1 MWRIKRRRTKPQE
14 NKAKTGVIY
23 PKFNA
28 TSKPTRYVN
37 RNTYLDVKSKKDKC
51 TIVGCQCT
59 VTRLPSFSVFISGA
73 KGNNTLIYS
82 KDGINWTGLG
92 KTVFGGFVNSVKWNG
107 EIWTAVGGYNNTVGY
122 SYDGLNWVGVGDPF
136 GSGPTHFGIDIAS
149 NGSEWMAISTN
160 GTIIKSINGIVWTP
174 TVTKPPITFSPF
186 GIAYGGGKW
195 LVFGDGPNQIYYSQ
209 DNGNTWTVSG
219 STTFPLYANRGFYN
233 GSLWVAGGA
242 SAPSNIFSSDGII
255 WKFTAGSIGLSNT
268 RDVFYNGSIW
278 VAGGVGTT
286 ASIVWSNDGKNW
298 TDATNKLLVAVNGV
312 TWNSSINLWV
322 ATSGGSADTY
332 NIIYSQDGKTW
343 TGVPKNPTLMN
354 SGSANYL
361 FSGIMTP
368 PTTVSCCKTTPY
380 RNPIL
385 GYRKYLADCSGNN
398 NVSVCGY
405 TNDVSGNV
413 YKDNYAKSCA
423 INQLACYNP
432 VIKRKQNQNGF
443 VNESYNYSTNQLLTR
458 RCLTFPQQ
466 EFNFQSQVPVDGNT
480 KFKSCANCQYKTN
493 GCDCSA
499 NGFCLAVNKLPC
511 EVKNTK
517 CYAVY
522 KRSNGKFNRQG
533 AVSGGSRINRLK
545 YQTQLVSQSRRVN
558 GRNNVINRVEPAA
571 LYTTSRPMTLRDT
584 ICTNIP
590 PPPTGLFAF
599 LEPFT
604 IVFKWET
611 VDMSKLCRIA
621 PLTGFTIQR
630 TGSNF
635 GHAAIVG
642 PAERSYT
649 YSNLTV
655 GLYSLRI
662 RSDSFYGSS
671 DWVYL
676 NNVKIGTPNAPVL
689 VSATSGDTKVTL
701 VWTEPSDTWGVPI
714 TDYEWTTDSWV
725 TWVSFGNASLTGEIT
740 GLANGTPYT
749 FEVRAVNA
757 QGTGLSSNSLPS
769 TPSTTPSAPG
779 LTSATPLVN
788 SAPPPPYP
796 KVMLAWTVPSDTG
809 GSPITGYEWTTTTSI
824 GWQSFVGLALSG
836 EVQIVIPPPITT
848 SFTFKVRA
856 KNIKGPGSVSNT
868 RTIPGAP
875 VLNSATSGD
884 TQVTLAWATPSD
896 TGSLSITD
904 YEWRK
909 NSGLWDPLGS
919 TALTRVVSG
928 LINGD
933 PYTFEVR
940 AQNSDGDGFT
950 SNSLTATPSTTPGAP
965 VLNSATHGDIK
976 VTLVWAEPLDTG
988 GSPITDYEWT
998 DNSGA
1003 SWDAFGSTALTGVIT
1018 GLTNGTSYTFK
1029 VRAVNANGV
1038 GLLSSNSLTATPSTT
1053 PSAPVLN
1060 SATPS
1065 NTQVTLVWAE
1075 PLDTG
1080 GLTIND
1086 YEWTDNSGATWT
1098 SFGNT
1103 ALTGIIT
1110 GLAKGTS
1117 YTFEV
1122 RANNVNGGGTNSNS
1136 LTATIPSTI
1145 PGAPV
1150 FNSATPGDRRITLTW
1165 AEPLDTG
1172 GSPIIEYHVILVGA
1186 TGWSSVGS
1194 GLTIAWVDL
1203 SNGTPYTFKVRAVNA
1218 NGIGSE
1224 SDPITATPTA

>member
-1 MWRIKRRRTKPQE
+1 
-14 NKAKTGVIY
+14 
-23 PKFNA
+23 
-28 TSKPTRYVN
+28 
-37 RNTYLDVKSKKDKC
+37 
-51 TIVGCQCT
+51 
-59 VTRLPSFSVFISGA
+59 
-73 KGNNTLIYS
+73 
-82 KDGINWTGLG
+82 
-92 KTVFGGFVNSVKWNG
+92 
-107 EIWTAVGGYNNTVGY
+107 
-122 SYDGLNWVGVGDPF
+122 
-136 GSGPTHFGIDIAS
+136 
-149 NGSEWMAISTN
+149 
-160 GTIIKSINGIVWTP
+160 
-174 TVTKPPITFSPF
+174 
-186 GIAYGGGKW
+186 
-195 LVFGDGPNQIYYSQ
+195 
-209 DNGNTWTVSG
+209 
-219 STTFPLYANRGFYN
+219 
-233 GSLWVAGGA
+233 
-242 SAPSNIFSSDGII
+242 
-255 WKFTAGSIGLSNT
+255 
-268 RDVFYNGSIW
+268 
-278 VAGGVGTT
+278 
-286 ASIVWSNDGKNW
+286 
-298 TDATNKLLVAVNGV
+298 
-312 TWNSSINLWV
+312 
-322 ATSGGSADTY
+322 
-332 NIIYSQDGKTW
+332 
-343 TGVPKNPTLMN
+343 
-354 SGSANYL
+354 
-361 FSGIMTP
+361 
-368 PTTVSCCKTTPY
+368 
-380 RNPIL
+380 
-385 GYRKYLADCSGNN
+385 
-398 NVSVCGY
+398 
-405 TNDVSGNV
+405 
-413 YKDNYAKSCA
+413 
-423 INQLACYNP
+423 
-432 VIKRKQNQNGF
+432 
-443 VNESYNYSTNQLLTR
+443 
-458 RCLTFPQQ
+458 
-466 EFNFQSQVPVDGNT
+466 
-480 KFKSCANCQYKTN
+480 
-493 GCDCSA
+493 
-499 NGFCLAVNKLPC
+499 
-511 EVKNTK
+511 
-517 CYAVY
+517 
-522 KRSNGKFNRQG
+522 
-533 AVSGGSRINRLK
+533 
-545 YQTQLVSQSRRVN
+545 
-558 GRNNVINRVEPAA
+558 
-571 LYTTSRPMTLRDT
+571 
-584 ICTNIP
+584 
-590 PPPTGLFAF
+590 
-599 LEPFT
+599 
-604 IVFKWET
+604 
-611 VDMSKLCRIA
+611 
-621 PLTGFTIQR
+621 
-630 TGSNF
+630 
-635 GHAAIVG
+635 
-642 PAERSYT
+642 
-649 YSNLTV
+649 
-655 GLYSLRI
+655 
-662 RSDSFYGSS
+662 
-671 DWVYL
+671 
-676 NNVKIGTPNAPVL
+676 
-689 VSATSGDTKVTL
+689 
-701 VWTEPSDTWGVPI
+701 
-714 TDYEWTTDSWV
+714 
-725 TWVSFGNASLTGEIT
+725 
-740 GLANGTPYT
+740 
-749 FEVRAVNA
+749 
-757 QGTGLSSNSLPS
+757 
-769 TPSTTPSAPG
+769 
-779 LTSATPLVN
+779 
-788 SAPPPPYP
+788 
-796 KVMLAWTVPSDTG
+796 MLAWTVPSDTG

-1003 SWDAFGSTALTGVIT
+1003 SWDAFGSTALTGEIT
-1018 GLTNGTSYTFK
+1018 PLTNGTPYTFK

-1224 SDPITATPTA
+1224 SDPITAIPSTTPGAPVLGSATHGDIKVTLVWAEPLDTGGSPITDYEWTTDSGASWDTFGSTALTGEITPLVNGTPYTFEVRAVNANGVGLLSSNSLTSTPSTTPGAPVLNSATPGAGKVTLAWEEPLDTGDSPITDYEWTNNSGASWDTFGSTALTGEITPLANGTTYTFEVRAVNANGVGLLSSNSLTSTPSSTPGAPVLNSATHGDIKVTLVWAEPLDTGGSPITDYEWTDNSGASWDAFGSTALTGEITPLANGTPYTFEVRAVNANGVGLLSSNSLTATPSTTPGAPVLNSATHGDIKVTLVWAEPLDTGGSPITDYEWTDNSGASWDAFGSTALTGEITPLTNGTPYTFEVRAVNANGVGLLSSNSLTATPSTTPGAPVLNSATPGDGRVTLAWSPPLDTGDSPITSYQTMIGTSPWSGNATNLSVTWTGLTNGLSYTFRVRASNENGGGLGSNVLSATPTA